1 MANQK
6 ELDKCY
12 IGVAK
17 AHAALS
23 KGNRAK
29 VGACLVTQNGVVLGG
44 CNGLAPGGS
53 NELEYKE
60 GPFNVLVTKE
70 EVIHAEL
77 SCILKAAREGVSVV
91 GSTLYVTMSCCMR
104 CSEMIAAAG
113 VKRVV
118 YENEYRNPDGIE
130 NLKKLNVL
138 IEKFNEEDV

>member
-1 MANQK
+1 MASQK
-6 ELDKCY
+6 QLDTCY
-12 IGVAK
+12 MPIAE

-23 KGNRAK
+23 KGKRAK

-44 CNGLAPGGS
+44 CNGLAPGGD
-53 NELEYKE
+53 NKLEQRDSH
-60 GPFNVLVTKE
+60 GALVTKE

-118 YENEYRNPDGIE
+118 YKNAYRLTNGVE
-130 NLKKLNVL
+130 NLKKLNLL
-138 IEKFNEEDV
+138 IEKFNEENY

>member
-1 MANQK
+1 MASQK
-6 ELDKCY
+6 ELDACY
-12 IGVAK
+12 MSVAE
-17 AHAALS
+17 AHASLS
-23 KGNRAK
+23 RGKRAK

-44 CNGLAPGGS
+44 CNGLAPGGD
-53 NELEYKE
+53 NELEQRDSH
-60 GPFNVLVTKE
+60 GALVTKE

-118 YENEYRNPDGIE
+118 YKNAYRLTSGVE
-130 NLKKLNVL
+130 NLKKLNLL
-138 IEKFNEEDV
+138 IEKFNEEND

>member
-12 IGVAK
+12 MEVAK

-23 KGNRAK
+23 KGKRAK

-53 NELEYKE
+53 NDLEYEE
-60 GPFNVLVTKE
+60 GSFNVLVTKE

-91 GSTLYVTMSCCMR
+91 GSTLYVTMGCCVR
-104 CSEMIAAAG
+104 CAEMISAAG

-118 YENEYRNPDGIE
+118 YQNDYRITQGVQ
-130 NLKKLNVL
+130 NLKKLNL
-138 IEKFNEEDV
+138 EIEKYEEEI

>member
-1 MANQK
+1 MN
-6 ELDKCY
+6 
-12 IGVAK
+12 
-17 AHAALS
+17 LS
-23 KGNRAK
+23 A
-29 VGACLVTQNGVVLGG
+29 GVVLGG

-53 NELEYKE
+53 NQLEYE
-60 GPFNVLVTKE
+60 QRTGELVTKE

-118 YENEYRNPDGIE
+118 YENQYRLTDGVQ
-130 NLKKLNVL
+130 NLKKLNLEVVKY
-138 IEKFNEEDV
+138 E